1 MFTYNFVDPA
11 TTHNAGIVYGITNN
25 LDTTPSQTFSYDQL
39 NRIISAQTTSTFAT
53 SPAHC
58 WGETYSLDP
67 WGNLNRI
74 AATTNSSYTGCSQE
88 SGFSATTDGNNH
100 LSTWAYDASGN
111 ATSDGFVTNYQWNAE
126 SQLKSAAGTS
136 YLYDGDGRRVAKAG
150 STLYWDGSGG
160 DILAETDAAGN
171 TTAEYIFFAG
181 KRIAMLPAGGNP
193 LYYVEDMLGTSRVL
207 TNNAGAVC
215 YDADFYP
222 YGGER
227 TYTNSCPQNYK
238 FEGKERDTET
248 GNDDFGAR
256 YYSNRFGR
264 WLSADW
270 SAVPAPVP
278 YANLTNPQTLNLY
291 AMVADDPES
300 FADLD
305 GHDCKNAGAN
315 GLGMDRGENH
325 GMSCDQQS
333 SAVIAA
339 TTTQL
344 AAQNISTQAMQAQ
357 NQSST
362 TATANGTTVT
372 ITTETTYAQPQ
383 GPVVGERTVENRTG
397 THAFRDNNPGNI
409 RAGAFADANGAV
421 GTDSGFAIF
430 PSSGAGFQAM
440 NSLLSSSS
448 YQSLTVDQAINR
460 YAPPSENNTATYQAT
475 IRTAVGVSGNT
486 RMSALNPEQRGQMAQ
501 AIARHEGFYV
511 QGTVEKVVIPIFRA
525 P

>member
-1 MFTYNFVDPA
+1 MRLLFPERVSSILPTPTTPASNPMNSKPLLRVATPWMFTYNFVDPA

-136 YLYDGDGRRVAKAG
+136 YL
-150 STLYWDGSGG
+150 
-160 DILAETDAAGN
+160 
-171 TTAEYIFFAG
+171 FAG
-181 KRIAMLPAGGNP
+181 ERIAVLPAGGNP

-248 GNDDFGAR
+248 GNDDFGA
-256 YYSNRFGR
+256 
-264 WLSADW
+264 
-270 SAVPAPVP
+270 
-278 YANLTNPQTLNLY
+278 
-291 AMVADDPES
+291 
-300 FADLD
+300 
-305 GHDCKNAGAN
+305 
-315 GLGMDRGENH
+315 
-325 GMSCDQQS
+325 
-333 SAVIAA
+333 
-339 TTTQL
+339 
-344 AAQNISTQAMQAQ
+344 
-357 NQSST
+357 
-362 TATANGTTVT
+362 
-372 ITTETTYAQPQ
+372 
-383 GPVVGERTVENRTG
+383 
-397 THAFRDNNPGNI
+397 
-409 RAGAFADANGAV
+409 
-421 GTDSGFAIF
+421 
-430 PSSGAGFQAM
+430 
-440 NSLLSSSS
+440 
-448 YQSLTVDQAINR
+448 
-460 YAPPSENNTATYQAT
+460 
-475 IRTAVGVSGNT
+475 
-486 RMSALNPEQRGQMAQ
+486 
-501 AIARHEGFYV
+501 
-511 QGTVEKVVIPIFRA
+511 
-525 P
+525 